1 MFRYALGHLETAGE
15 AAIIT
20 ELSDRARGGN
30 YRFKGLLLDMASSA
44 AFRYAGKLE

>member
-20 ELSDRARGGN
+20 ELNDKLTAAG

-44 AFRYAGKLE
+44 AFRHAGKLE